1 LHGPQRY
8 NTLILHPIYALL
20 RDAQQMVLTYQVPI
34 GLSALQVYHSAL
46 ATMPLCQL
54 WEVNARHRSDIPHL
68 TSVPTAGW
76 DLTGRTI
83 EAGVDVSC
91 MALSPDARSLALGL
105 EEHVQI
111 WDVVT
116 GTHRDITYDPSSLA
130 KVVEF
135 SPDGKRLASGAEN
148 GTIRVWDASSGTLQ
162 LLADHP
168 GGVPVSCI
176 AFSADHR
183 FIATGAADVRLWD
196 AATGALKHVIQ
207 HDGYAASSIRFS
219 PSGSCLVSGYV
230 NSIIRVWDTAIGMQQ
245 HLNPRGHGGFV
256 RSVWLLSF
264 DEVTPF
270 TCPNFIVQDW
280 CARGDTSQCT
290 SAHSDSTS
298 LLLFSE
304 TSSTAMA
311 STNQV
316 RTTRKNSVV
325 FVPED
330 LSPKDHVAVRTK
342 FESTARSPWYW
353 TDRHWRRGAGFICVA
368 LSPDGKFVASGCPD
382 GTVHLWDATKG
393 MLLRV
398 IGRHAA
404 SILSVVFSG
413 HGGAVVAHSDDR
425 IVRVWDTSK
434 DTQHLIPTGH
444 DGPVADLAVSP
455 HGRFIVSGSRDCT
468 MRVWDA
474 VTGTPQFT
482 ISGYNHVATSIAYSH
497 DARLI
502 VSGAAE
508 GTVRVWDTDTGVHL
522 HTMLG
527 HEVSVKHVEFSLDD
541 RFILSQDGLD
551 IVRVWDTVTG
561 TQLCVMTDRRP
572 LHTFNRE
579 ELHNTQEATVEHKE
593 GQDSA
598 ATAFVHA
605 YWHKQDTASACP
617 VGQIVCDPI
626 GWVWRVNPTGSR
638 QRICWLP
645 AERRASCVTRRGQTV
660 WIGAVSGAITILD
673 LSRVQQVDTT
683 REPFPRLDPLFGRY
697 VTTKPNGA
705 LS

>member
-1 LHGPQRY
+1 M
-8 NTLILHPIYALL
+8 A
-20 RDAQQMVLTYQVPI
+20 YQVPI

-54 WEVNARHRSDIPHL
+54 WEVNARHHSDIPHL
-68 TSVPTAGW
+68 TSARTAGW
-76 DLTGRTI
+76 DSTGRTI
-83 EAGVDVSC
+83 EAGMDMVSC

-105 EEHVQI
+105 EEHMQI

-116 GTHRDITYDPSSLA
+116 GTHRDIAYDPLSLVN
-130 KVVEF
+130 VVEF
-135 SPDGKRLASGAEN
+135 SPDGKRLASGAADSM
-148 GTIRVWDASSGTLQ
+148 IRVWDATSGTLQ

-168 GGVPVSCI
+168 GGEPVNCI
-176 AFSADHR
+176 AFSADNR

-196 AATGALKHVIQ
+196 AATGALKHVL
-207 HDGYAASSIRFS
+207 HHNGYAASSVRFS

-230 NSIIRVWDTAIGMQQ
+230 NGIIRVWDTATGMQQ
-245 HLNPRGHGGFV
+245 HLNSRGHDGFV

-264 DEVTPF
+264 DEVTSF

-290 SAHSDSTS
+290 SGHSDSTS

-342 FESTARSPWYW
+342 FKSTARSPWHW
-353 TDRHWRRGAGFICVA
+353 SHRHWRRGAGFICVA
-368 LSPDGKFVASGCPD
+368 LSSDGKFVASGCPD
-382 GTVHLWDATKG
+382 GAVHLLDATTG
-393 MLLRV
+393 MPLRV

-404 SILSVVFSG
+404 FILSVVFSG
-413 HGGAVVAHSDDR
+413 HGGAVVAHSADG

-434 DTQHLIPTGH
+434 DSQHLVPTEH

-468 MRVWDA
+468 IRVWDA
-474 VTGTPQFT
+474 VTGTLQFT
-482 ISGYNHVATSIAYSH
+482 ISGCNHVAASIAYSH

-508 GTVRVWDTDTGVHL
+508 GTVRVWDADTGAHRQ
-522 HTMLG
+522 TMIG
-527 HEVSVKHVEFSLDD
+527 HEVYVEHVEFSLDD
-541 RFILSQDGLD
+541 RFILSRDGLD
-551 IVRVWDTVTG
+551 IVRVWDAAAG
-561 TQLCVMTDRRP
+561 TQLCVMTDRR
-572 LHTFNRE
+572 LHTFKSE
-579 ELHNTQEATVEHKE
+579 ELYNTQEATVEHKE

-598 ATAFVHA
+598 AIAFVHA
-605 YWHKQDTASACP
+605 YWHKQDTASAHP

-626 GWVWRVNPTGSR
+626 GWVWRVNSSGSR

-645 AERRASCVTRRGQTV
+645 AERRARCVTRRGQTV

-683 REPFPRLDPLFGRY
+683 KEPFPKLNPLFEGRY
-697 VTTKPNGA
+697 VTTKLDGA